1 MTANSI
7 HHWVDTTEAKG
18 RFHAQGTFGAHNELY
33 STTNHNLQRV
43 NTITFIRALEHTRL
57 VTFGR
62 LKTIGG
68 AALSLHHLLGHLRD
82 VLVDLVDDLGGV
94 RTRLWVLRS
103 SLGERV
109 VDLVLRV

>member
-1 MTANSI
+1 M
-7 HHWVDTTEAKG
+7 
-18 RFHAQGTFGAHNELY
+18 
-33 STTNHNLQRV
+33 TTNHNLQRV
-43 NTITFIRALEHTRL
+43 NTITFISALEHIRL

-103 SLGERV
+103 GLGERV